1 MTSETQKFSDDLT
14 RLIDRRRSEVEATV
28 EVVDNAG
35 FAINDAT
42 RRIKSLCS
50 AMDTFDETRRELF
63 DRMSQSLQP
72 LSRPLSPARRAELA
86 NQIGDELPR
95 VLRRAAPGDQVPP
108 PLPQGYHQND
118 PNFAHG

>member
-1 MTSETQKFSDDLT
+1 MNPENQKFSDDLT
-14 RLIDRRRSEVEATV
+14 RLIDKRRSEVEATV
-28 EVVDNAG
+28 EVVDNVG

-72 LSRPLSPARRAELA
+72 LSRPLSPARRADLA

-95 VLRRAAPGDQVPP
+95 VLRRAAPGAQVPP
-108 PLPQGYHQND
+108 AIPQGYHQDDQAYAN
-118 PNFAHG
+118 G